1 MANSNNKKNKNN
13 NVDRAKRRLKR
24 FATKAEQ
31 TVKQAASQGERRLK
45 RFATEAEQ
53 TVKKATPQGERRL
66 KRFAT
71 KEEQTVKKVT
81 PQGERRLKRF
91 ATEEEQ
97 TVKQAAKDVEST
109 AKKTASSARTAVKD
123 TVAKVKTAGKHMAEK
138 LKQLSSQGR
147 PGSSTKAPVKAVTDA
162 SKPSLGSKAMSGL
175 KGGVKWGGLV
185 TAGALAVDI
194 AQQYAH
200 GGWAQVKAAMPAM
213 IASYG
218 SSAVAT
224 ALGSALGSLISPG
237 VGTVV
242 GAGAGMATNA
252 IVNYLMEGQP
262 EQVKQEVARS
272 VAQQGGVAQQQPRP
286 IQQQSQQAPRMVSEG
301 STNIGQP
308 VAQQGG
314 VAASDIQQII
324 IEEAN
329 RAGVNPALMLAIAN
343 QESGFN
349 PNAVGDKEKGGSYG
363 LFQIHKPSHPDYT
376 GGFDPRANAAY
387 ASKMMAG
394 LLKTY
399 NGDVAKA
406 LWGYNAGSGNVAR
419 GIYPDS
425 TKAYVKNVM
434 ANIGR
439 FGNVVPRGQ
448 GNDTLATIQNQ
459 PLTGQVQANVSAAGT
474 TPQQQGYPIAY
485 NPSTGQ
491 VTGGAGSIND
501 YAAALNSFVQNQKSN
516 NAELVKEGMTLNK
529 DALDEQR
536 RFREEAREGTY
547 TPKEAAALY
556 LDYVKQQ
563 SQNQP
568 QQVPYD
574 IDIDGY
580 WRAVARDSAY
590 ASAGVK
596 TNYAEQYLN
605 NAKMAQM
612 LQQAKLTGV
621 SPDMLGQQSEA
632 QMAREK
638 LIADLA
644 GKAMQY
650 GGAQDMGTYAKN
662 ISDLAGNNIDLYTEL
677 LKSNNGNV
685 QKAMEQLTTIQ
696 NRLLQNQQ
704 ETYNTNINS
713 QTDLTKTGM
722 QGVNAANTAKIQGE
736 YNLQGERMKLDD
748 PYNQFKA
755 VTSGA
760 QALQYDPAA
769 ASKFIQGINPRILGN
784 VAPGFDPNSFGGL
797 NPQEATP
804 VGTPVQSDGGF
815 GGKFYDILK
824 ESQRKRGSF

>member
-1 MANSNNKKNKNN
+1 MANSNNSNI
-13 NVDRAKRRLKR
+13 DRAKRRLKR

-53 TVKKATPQGERRL
+53 TVKKVTPQSERRL
-66 KRFAT
+66 K
-71 KEEQTVKKVT
+71 
-81 PQGERRLKRF
+81 GF
-91 ATEEEQ
+91 ATEAKQ
-97 TVKQAAKDVEST
+97 TVKQAAKNVKN
-109 AKKTASSARTAVKD
+109 AKETVGNTIDRVKD
-123 TVAKVKTAGKHMAEK
+123 TGKQMTEK

-147 PGSSTKAPVKAVTDA
+147 PSSSTKAPASTAPTQARGFKAGAGSGFKKGGIAAVTQA
-162 SKPSLGSKAMSGL
+162 
-175 KGGVKWGGLV
+175 
-185 TAGALAVDI
+185 TADI
-194 AQQYAH
+194 AFQYAH

-213 IASYG
+213 VASYG
-218 SSAVAT
+218 SAVVGT
-224 ALGSALGSLISPG
+224 ALGSAIGTALPLPPQGKAAAGFTLGALG
-237 VGTVV
+237 YL
-242 GAGAGMATNA
+242 GANS

-272 VAQQGGVAQQQPRP
+272 VQKSQSVQQQARP
-286 IQQQSQQAPRMVSEG
+286 TQQQAPRMVSEG

-308 VAQQGG
+308 AAQHGS

-329 RAGVNPALMLAIAN
+329 KAGVSPALMLAIAN
-343 QESGFN
+343 QESGFK
-349 PNAVGDKEKGGSYG
+349 PNLVGDKDRGGSYG

-394 LLKTY
+394 LLKAY

-459 PLTGQVQANVSAAGT
+459 PLTGQVSAVSTAGAT
-474 TPQQQGYPIAY
+474 SPQQQGYPIAY
-485 NPSTGQ
+485 NPATGQ

-501 YAAALNSFVQNQKSN
+501 YAAALNSFVQDQKSN
-516 NAELVKEGMTLNK
+516 NAELVKGGMTLNK

-568 QQVPYD
+568 QQIPYD

-621 SPDMLGQQSEA
+621 SPDMLGQQGEA
-632 QMAREK
+632 QMDREK

-650 GGAQDMGTYAKN
+650 GGPQGMTDYAKN
-662 ISDLAGNNIDLYTEL
+662 IADLAGNNIDLYTEL

-685 QKAMEQLTTIQ
+685 QKAMEQLTTIY

-769 ASKFIQGINPRILGN
+769 ATEFIKGIDPHILGK
-784 VAPGFDPNSFGGL
+784 VAPGFNPGSFGSL
-797 NPQEATP
+797 NPQAATP
-804 VGTPVQSDGGF
+804 VGTQVQSDGGF
-815 GGKFYDILK
+815 GGKFYNILK

>member
-1 MANSNNKKNKNN
+1 MAKNDNI
-13 NVDRAKRRLKR
+13 DRAKRRLKR
-24 FATKAEQ
+24 FASTAKQ
-31 TVKQAASQGERRLK
+31 TASAA
-45 RFATEAEQ
+45 
-53 TVKKATPQGERRL
+53 KK
-66 KRFAT
+66 
-71 KEEQTVKKVT
+71 
-81 PQGERRLKRF
+81 
-91 ATEEEQ
+91 

-109 AKKTASSARTAVKD
+109 AKKAVSSARTAAKD
-123 TVAKVKTAGKHMAEK
+123 TAAKGKAVSKKVTSDGRAIGKQMTEK

-147 PGSSTKAPVKAVTDA
+147 PSSSTKAPAKAVTDA
-162 SKPSLGSKAMSGL
+162 GKPSLGGRAMSGL
-175 KGGVKWGGLV
+175 KGGAKWGGLV
-185 TAGALAVDI
+185 TTGALAVDI
-194 AQQYAH
+194 AQQYSH

-262 EQVKQEVARS
+262 EQVKQEVAKGVQNSPLGRTQNVPS
-272 VAQQGGVAQQQPRP
+272 TQTQQTRPTQQQP
-286 IQQQSQQAPRMVSEG
+286 QQAPRMVSEG
-301 STNIGQP
+301 STNIGSSQP
-308 VAQQGG
+308 I
-314 VAASDIQQII
+314 AASDIQQII

-329 RAGVNPALMLAIAN
+329 RAGVSPALMLAIAN
-343 QESGFN
+343 QESKFN
-349 PNAVGDKEKGGSYG
+349 PNAVGDKGKGGSYG

-439 FGNVVPRGQ
+439 FGNIVPRGQ
-448 GNDTLATIQNQ
+448 GNDTLASIQNQ
-459 PLTGQVQANVSAAGT
+459 PLTGQVQTNVISAGA
-474 TPQQQGYPIAY
+474 TPQQQGYPIVY
-485 NPSTGQ
+485 NPATGQ
-491 VTGGAGSIND
+491 ITGGAGSIND
-501 YAAALNSFVQNQKSN
+501 YAAALNSFVQDQKSN
-516 NAELVKEGMTLNK
+516 NADLVKEGMTLNK

-536 RFREEAREGTY
+536 RFREEALEGTY

-556 LDYVKQQ
+556 LDYIKQQ

-644 GKAMQY
+644 GRAMQY

-662 ISDLAGNNIDLYTEL
+662 IADLAGNNIDLYTEL
-677 LKSNNGNV
+677 LKANNGNV
-685 QKAMEQLTTIQ
+685 QKAMEQLTTIY

-755 VTSGA
+755 VTTGA
-760 QALQYDPAA
+760 QALQYDPAT
-769 ASKFIQGINPRILGN
+769 ASKFIQGIDPRILGK

-797 NPQEATP
+797 NPQAATS
-804 VGTPVQSDGGF
+804 VGSPVQSGG
-815 GGKFYDILK
+815 GLGDKFVNMLK

>member
-1 MANSNNKKNKNN
+1 MANSNNKSTPSQANI
-13 NVDRAKRRLKR
+13 DRAKRRLKR
-24 FATKAEQ
+24 FA
-31 TVKQAASQGERRLK
+31 GD
-45 RFATEAEQ
+45 
-53 TVKKATPQGERRL
+53 VKKTASD
-66 KRFAT
+66 T
-71 KEEQTVKKVT
+71 KK
-81 PQGERRLKRF
+81 
-91 ATEEEQ
+91 
-97 TVKQAAKDVEST
+97 TVKQAAKEVKST
-109 AKKTASSARTAVKD
+109 AKKGVSSARTAVND
-123 TVAKVKTAGKHMAEK
+123 TAAKGKAVGKKVTSDGRAIGKQMTEK
-138 LKQLSSQGR
+138 LKQLSNQGR
-147 PGSSTKAPVKAVTDA
+147 PSSSAKATTKAVTDT

-175 KGGVKWGGLV
+175 KGGAKWGGIV
-185 TAGALAVDI
+185 TVGALALDI

-213 IASYG
+213 VASYG

-224 ALGSALGSLISPG
+224 ALGSALGSIISPG
-237 VGTVV
+237 VGSVV

-262 EQVKQEVARS
+262 EQVRQEVVKS
-272 VAQQGGVAQQQPRP
+272 VQKSQPVQQQARP
-286 IQQQSQQAPRMVSEG
+286 TQQQSQQALSRMVSDGG
-301 STNIGQP
+301 STNIGQAGQP
-308 VAQQGG
+308 

-329 RAGVNPALMLAIAN
+329 RAGVSPALMLAIAN

-349 PNAVGDKEKGGSYG
+349 PNAVGDKSLGGSYG

-387 ASKMMAG
+387 ASKMMKG
-394 LLKTY
+394 LLAKY
-399 NGDVAKA
+399 GGDIDKA
-406 LWGYNAGSGNVAR
+406 IMAYNAGGGNVDR
-419 GIYPDS
+419 GTIPAS
-425 TKAYVKNVM
+425 TRAYLANVKAGL
-434 ANIGR
+434 GR

-448 GNDTLATIQNQ
+448 GNDTLASIQNQ
-459 PLTGQVQANVSAAGT
+459 PLTGQVQADVIAAGT
-474 TPQQQGYPIAY
+474 SPQQQGYPIAY
-485 NPSTGQ
+485 NPPTGQ
-491 VTGGAGSIND
+491 ITGGAGSIND
-501 YAAALNSFVQNQKSN
+501 YAAALNSFVQDQKSN
-516 NAELVKEGMTLNK
+516 NTELVKEGMTLNK

-556 LDYVKQQ
+556 LDYVNKQ

-568 QQVPYD
+568 QQIPYD
-574 IDIDGY
+574 INIDGY

-590 ASAGVK
+590 ASAGVQ
-596 TNYAEQYLN
+596 TNYAQQYLN

-650 GGAQDMGTYAKN
+650 GGAQGMTDYAKN
-662 ISDLAGNNIDLYTEL
+662 IADLSGNNIDLYTEL
-677 LKSNNGNV
+677 LKANNGNV
-685 QKAMEQLTTIQ
+685 QKAMEQFTTIQ

-722 QGVNAANTAKIQGE
+722 QGANAINTAKVQGE
-736 YNLQGERMKLDD
+736 YGLQGERMKLED

-755 VTSGA
+755 ITTGA

-769 ASKFIQGINPRILGN
+769 ASQFIRGIDPRILGT
-784 VAPGFDPNSFGGL
+784 VAPGFDPNNVGGL
-797 NPQEATP
+797 NPQAAP
-804 VGTPVQSDGGF
+804 SVGNPVQQGGSLGEKLGNIF
-815 GGKFYDILK
+815 K
-824 ESQRKRGSF
+824 ESNAKRNSF

>member
-1 MANSNNKKNKNN
+1 MAKNN
-13 NVDRAKRRLKR
+13 NIDRAKRRLKR
-24 FATKAEQ
+24 FASDTK
-31 TVKQAASQGERRLK
+31 K
-45 RFATEAEQ
+45 
-53 TVKKATPQGERRL
+53 
-66 KRFAT
+66 
-71 KEEQTVKKVT
+71 
-81 PQGERRLKRF
+81 
-91 ATEEEQ
+91 
-97 TVKQAAKDVEST
+97 TVKQAAKDVKST
-109 AKKTASSARTAVKD
+109 AKKAVNSAKTAVND
-123 TVAKVKTAGKHMAEK
+123 TAAKGKAVGKKVTSDGRAIGKQMTEK
-138 LKQLSSQGR
+138 LKQLSGQGR
-147 PGSSTKAPVKAVTDA
+147 PSSSSKAPTRVVADT
-162 SKPSLGSKAMSGL
+162 SKQSLGSKAMSGL
-175 KGGVKWGGLV
+175 KGGAKWGGVV
-185 TAGALAVDI
+185 TAGALALDI
-194 AQQYAH
+194 AQQYNH

-218 SSAVAT
+218 SAAVAT
-224 ALGSALGSLISPG
+224 ALGSALGSMISPG

-262 EQVKQEVARS
+262 EQVRQEVARG
-272 VAQQGGVAQQQPRP
+272 VAQQSGVAQQQPRP

-314 VAASDIQQII
+314 IAASDIQQII

-329 RAGVNPALMLAIAN
+329 RAGVSPALMLAIAN
-343 QESGFN
+343 QESGFK
-349 PNAVGDKEKGGSYG
+349 PNLVGDKDRGGSYG

-399 NGDVAKA
+399 KGDVAKA
-406 LWGYNAGSGNVAR
+406 LWAYNAGGGNVAR

-459 PLTGQVQANVSAAGT
+459 PLTGQVQANVSAASVT
-474 TPQQQGYPIAY
+474 SPQQQGYPIAY
-485 NPSTGQ
+485 NPATGQ

-501 YAAALNSFVQNQKSN
+501 YAAALNSFVQDQKSN

-568 QQVPYD
+568 QQIPYD

-590 ASAGVK
+590 ASAGVQ
-596 TNYAEQYLN
+596 TNYAQQYLN

-621 SPDMLGQQSEA
+621 APDMLGQQSEA

-644 GKAMQY
+644 GKAMQF
-650 GGAQDMGTYAKN
+650 GGAQEMGTYAKN
-662 ISDLAGNNIDLYTEL
+662 ISDLAGNNVDLYTEL

-685 QKAMEQLTTIQ
+685 QKAMEQLTSIY

-755 VTSGA
+755 ISSGA
-760 QALQYDPAA
+760 TALQYDPAA
-769 ASKFIQGINPRILGN
+769 ASKFIQGANPGVLET
-784 VAPGFDPNSFGGL
+784 VAPGFDPGSFGSL
-797 NPQEATP
+797 NPQAATP
-804 VGTPVQSDGGF
+804 VGTPVQSGGGF
-815 GGKFYDILK
+815 GGKFYNILK
-824 ESQRKRGSF
+824 ESQRKRNSF

>member
-1 MANSNNKKNKNN
+1 MANSNNSNNKSTPSQANI
-13 NVDRAKRRLKR
+13 DRAKRRLKR
-24 FATKAEQ
+24 FAGDAKK
-31 TVKQAASQGERRLK
+31 TVKQA
-45 RFATEAEQ
+45 
-53 TVKKATPQGERRL
+53 
-66 KRFAT
+66 T
-71 KEEQTVKKVT
+71 KEVK
-81 PQGERRLKRF
+81 
-91 ATEEEQ
+91 
-97 TVKQAAKDVEST
+97 ST
-109 AKKTASSARTAVKD
+109 AKKAVSSARTAVND
-123 TVAKVKTAGKHMAEK
+123 TAAKGKTAGKKVVSDGRAIGKQMTEK
-138 LKQLSSQGR
+138 LKQLSSQGK
-147 PGSSTKAPVKAVTDA
+147 PSSKTSVPKTTATPS
-162 SKPSLGSKAMSGL
+162 SKPSLGSKAMRGL
-175 KGGVKWGGLV
+175 KGGAKWGGIV
-185 TAGALAVDI
+185 TVGALALDI
-194 AQQYAH
+194 AQQYSH

-213 IASYG
+213 VASYG

-224 ALGSALGSLISPG
+224 ALGSALGSMISPG
-237 VGTVV
+237 VGSVV

-262 EQVKQEVARS
+262 EQVKQEVVKS
-272 VAQQGGVAQQQPRP
+272 VAQQGGVQKSQPVQQQARPAQQQP
-286 IQQQSQQAPRMVSEG
+286 QQALSRMVSDGG
-301 STNIGQP
+301 STSIGQAGQP
-308 VAQQGG
+308 I
-314 VAASDIQQII
+314 AASDIQQII

-329 RAGVNPALMLAIAN
+329 RAGVSPALMLAIAN

-349 PNAVGDKEKGGSYG
+349 PNAVGDKSVGGSYG

-387 ASKMMAG
+387 ASKMMKG
-394 LLKTY
+394 LL
-399 NGDVAKA
+399 AKYGGNIDKA
-406 LWGYNAGSGNVAR
+406 IMAYNAGGGNVDR
-419 GIYPDS
+419 GTIPAS
-425 TKAYVKNVM
+425 TRAYLANVKAGL
-434 ANIGR
+434 GR

-448 GNDTLATIQNQ
+448 GNDTLASIQNQ
-459 PLTGQVQANVSAAGT
+459 PLTGQVQADVIATGT
-474 TPQQQGYPIAY
+474 SPQQQGYPIAY

-491 VTGGAGSIND
+491 ITGGAGSIND
-501 YAAALNSFVQNQKSN
+501 YAAALNSFVQDQKSN

-556 LDYVKQQ
+556 LDYVNQQ
-563 SQNQP
+563 AQNQP
-568 QQVPYD
+568 QQIPYD
-574 IDIDGY
+574 INIDGY

-590 ASAGVK
+590 ASAGVQ
-596 TNYAEQYLN
+596 TNYAQQYLN

-650 GGAQDMGTYAKN
+650 GGAQGMTDYAKN
-662 ISDLAGNNIDLYTEL
+662 IADLSGNNIDLYTEL
-677 LKSNNGNV
+677 LKANNGNV

-736 YNLQGERMKLDD
+736 YGLQGERMKLED

-755 VTSGA
+755 ITTGA

-769 ASKFIQGINPRILGN
+769 ASQFIRGIDPHILGT
-784 VAPGFDPNSFGGL
+784 VAPGFNPNNVGGL
-797 NPQEATP
+797 NPQAAP
-804 VGTPVQSDGGF
+804 SVGSPVQGESF
-815 GGKFYDILK
+815 GDKLTRIIK
-824 ESQRKRGSF
+824 ESNAKRNSF

>member
-1 MANSNNKKNKNN
+1 MAKNDNI
-13 NVDRAKRRLKR
+13 DRAKRRLKR
-24 FATKAEQ
+24 FA
-31 TVKQAASQGERRLK
+31 GD
-45 RFATEAEQ
+45 
-53 TVKKATPQGERRL
+53 VKKTASE
-66 KRFAT
+66 A
-71 KEEQTVKKVT
+71 KK
-81 PQGERRLKRF
+81 
-91 ATEEEQ
+91 
-97 TVKQAAKDVEST
+97 TVKQAAK
-109 AKKTASSARTAVKD
+109 
-123 TVAKVKTAGKHMAEK
+123 KVKKAVNDTAAKGKAVGKKVTSDGRAIGKQMTEK
-138 LKQLSSQGR
+138 LKQLSNQGR
-147 PGSSTKAPVKAVTDA
+147 PSSSTKAPAKVVTDT
-162 SKPSLGSKAMSGL
+162 SKQSLGSKAMSGL
-175 KGGVKWGGLV
+175 KGGAKWGGIV
-185 TAGALAVDI
+185 TAGALALDI
-194 AQQYAH
+194 AQQYNH

-242 GAGAGMATNA
+242 GASAGMATNA

-262 EQVKQEVARS
+262 EQVRQEVAKS
-272 VAQQGGVAQQQPRP
+272 VARQQGGVAQQQPRP

-308 VAQQGG
+308 GQPI
-314 VAASDIQQII
+314 AASDIQQII

-329 RAGVNPALMLAIAN
+329 RAGVSPALMLAIAN
-343 QESGFN
+343 QESGFK
-349 PNAVGDKEKGGSYG
+349 PNLVGDKDRGGSYG

-399 NGDVAKA
+399 KGDVAKA
-406 LWGYNAGSGNVAR
+406 LWAYNAGGGNVAR

-459 PLTGQVQANVSAAGT
+459 PLTGQVQTAVTAAGT
-474 TPQQQGYPIAY
+474 TSHQQQGYPIAY
-485 NPSTGQ
+485 SPSTGVLYNPATGQ

-568 QQVPYD
+568 QQIPYD

-621 SPDMLGQQSEA
+621 SPDMLGQQGEA

-644 GKAMQY
+644 GMAMQY
-650 GGAQDMGTYAKN
+650 GGAKDMGTYAKN
-662 ISDLAGNNIDLYTEL
+662 ITDLSGKNMDLYTEL
-677 LKSNNGNV
+677 LKANNGDV
-685 QKAMEQLTTIQ
+685 QKAMEQFTAVQ

-713 QTDLTKTGM
+713 QTELTKTGM
-722 QGVNAANTAKIQGE
+722 QGVNSANTEKIKGE
-736 YNLQGERMKLDD
+736 YDLQGERMKLDD

-769 ASKFIQGINPRILGN
+769 ATEFIQGIDPHILGK
-784 VAPGFDPNSFGGL
+784 VAPGFDPSSFGSL
-797 NPQEATP
+797 NPQAATP
-804 VGTPVQSDGGF
+804 VGTPVQSGGGF
-815 GGKFYDILK
+815 GGKFYNILK

>member
-1 MANSNNKKNKNN
+1 MAKNN
-13 NVDRAKRRLKR
+13 NIDRAKRRLKR
-24 FATKAEQ
+24 FASDTK
-31 TVKQAASQGERRLK
+31 K
-45 RFATEAEQ
+45 
-53 TVKKATPQGERRL
+53 
-66 KRFAT
+66 
-71 KEEQTVKKVT
+71 
-81 PQGERRLKRF
+81 
-91 ATEEEQ
+91 
-97 TVKQAAKDVEST
+97 TVKQAAKDVKNT
-109 AKKTASSARTAVKD
+109 AKKAVSSARTAAKD
-123 TVAKVKTAGKHMAEK
+123 TAAKGKAAGKKVVSDGRAIGKQMTEK

-147 PGSSTKAPVKAVTDA
+147 PSSSTKAPVKAATDA

-175 KGGVKWGGLV
+175 KGGAKWGGLL
-185 TAGALAVDI
+185 TTGALAVDI

-262 EQVKQEVARS
+262 EQVKQEVAK
-272 VAQQGGVAQQQPRP
+272 GVAQQQARP
-286 IQQQSQQAPRMVSEG
+286 TQQQSQQAPSRMVSEG

-314 VAASDIQQII
+314 IAASDIQQII

-329 RAGVNPALMLAIAN
+329 RAGVSPALMLAIAN

-349 PNAVGDKEKGGSYG
+349 PNAVGDKSLGGSYG

-387 ASKMMAG
+387 ASKMMKG
-394 LLKTY
+394 LLAKY
-399 NGDVAKA
+399 GGDVDKA
-406 LWGYNAGSGNVAR
+406 IMAYNAGGGNVDRGTIPAR
-419 GIYPDS
+419 TRVYLANV
-425 TKAYVKNVM
+425 KAGL
-434 ANIGR
+434 GR
-439 FGNVVPRGQ
+439 FGNIVPRGQ

-459 PLTGQVQANVSAAGT
+459 PLTGQVQTAVMAADA
-474 TPQQQGYPIAY
+474 TPQQGYPIAY
-485 NPSTGQ
+485 NAATGQ
-491 VTGGAGSIND
+491 ITGGAGSIND
-501 YAAALNSFVQNQKSN
+501 YAAALNSFVQDQKSN

-568 QQVPYD
+568 QQIPYD

-590 ASAGVK
+590 ASAGVQ
-596 TNYAEQYLN
+596 TNYAQQYLN

-621 SPDMLGQQSEA
+621 SPDMLGQQGEA

-638 LIADLA
+638 LIAELA

-650 GGAQDMGTYAKN
+650 GGAQGMTDYAKN
-662 ISDLAGNNIDLYTEL
+662 IADLAGNNIDLYTEL

-685 QKAMEQLTTIQ
+685 QKAMEQLTTIY

-755 VTSGA
+755 ISSGA

-769 ASKFIQGINPRILGN
+769 ATKFIQGVNPSVLGT
-784 VAPGFDPNSFGGL
+784 VAPGFDPSSFGGL
-797 NPQEATP
+797 NPQAANP
-804 VGTPVQSDGGF
+804 VGTPVQSGGGF
-815 GGKFYDILK
+815 GDTFVNILK

>member
-1 MANSNNKKNKNN
+1 MANSNNSNI
-13 NVDRAKRRLKR
+13 DRAKRRLKR
-24 FATKAEQ
+24 FASDTK
-31 TVKQAASQGERRLK
+31 K
-45 RFATEAEQ
+45 
-53 TVKKATPQGERRL
+53 
-66 KRFAT
+66 
-71 KEEQTVKKVT
+71 
-81 PQGERRLKRF
+81 
-91 ATEEEQ
+91 
-97 TVKQAAKDVEST
+97 TVKQAAKDVKNT
-109 AKKTASSARTAVKD
+109 AKKAVSSARTAAKD
-123 TVAKVKTAGKHMAEK
+123 TAAKGKAIGKKVTSDGRAIGKQMTEK

-147 PGSSTKAPVKAVTDA
+147 PSSSTKAPVKAATDA

-175 KGGVKWGGLV
+175 KGGAKWGGLL
-185 TAGALAVDI
+185 TTGALAVDI

-262 EQVKQEVARS
+262 EQVKQEVAK
-272 VAQQGGVAQQQPRP
+272 GVAQQQARP
-286 IQQQSQQAPRMVSEG
+286 TQQQSQQAPSRMVSEG

-314 VAASDIQQII
+314 IAASDIQQII

-329 RAGVNPALMLAIAN
+329 KAGVSPALMLAIAN
-343 QESGFN
+343 QESGFK
-349 PNAVGDKEKGGSYG
+349 PNLVGDKDRGGSYG

-399 NGDVAKA
+399 KGDVAKA
-406 LWGYNAGSGNVAR
+406 LWAYNAGGGNVAK

-459 PLTGQVQANVSAAGT
+459 PLTGQVQTAVTAAGT
-474 TPQQQGYPIAY
+474 TPPQQQGYPITY
-485 NPSTGQ
+485 NPTTGQ

-501 YAAALNSFVQNQKSN
+501 YAAALNSFVQDQKSN

-568 QQVPYD
+568 QQIPYD
-574 IDIDGY
+574 IDVDGY

-650 GGAQDMGTYAKN
+650 GGPQGMTDYAKN
-662 ISDLAGNNIDLYTEL
+662 IADLAGNNVDLYTEL

-685 QKAMEQLTTIQ
+685 QKAMEQLTSIY

-704 ETYNTNINS
+704 ETYNTNVNS
-713 QTDLTKTGM
+713 QTELTKTGM

-769 ASKFIQGINPRILGN
+769 ATKFIQGVNPSVLGT
-784 VAPGFDPNSFGGL
+784 VAPGFDPSSFGGL
-797 NPQEATP
+797 NPQAATP
-804 VGTPVQSDGGF
+804 VGTPVQSGGGF
-815 GGKFYDILK
+815 GDTFVNILK

>member
-1 MANSNNKKNKNN
+1 M
-13 NVDRAKRRLKR
+13 DRAKRRLKR
-24 FATKAEQ
+24 FASAAKQTASDTK
-31 TVKQAASQGERRLK
+31 K
-45 RFATEAEQ
+45 
-53 TVKKATPQGERRL
+53 
-66 KRFAT
+66 
-71 KEEQTVKKVT
+71 
-81 PQGERRLKRF
+81 
-91 ATEEEQ
+91 
-97 TVKQAAKDVEST
+97 TVKQAAKEV
-109 AKKTASSARTAVKD
+109 KKTVNDTA
-123 TVAKVKTAGKHMAEK
+123 AKSKAVGKKVTSDGRAIGKQMTEK

-147 PGSSTKAPVKAVTDA
+147 PSSSAKAATKAVTDT

-175 KGGVKWGGLV
+175 KGGAKWGGIV
-185 TAGALAVDI
+185 TVGALALDI

-213 IASYG
+213 VASYG

-224 ALGSALGSLISPG
+224 ALGSALGSIISPG
-237 VGTVV
+237 VGSVV

-262 EQVKQEVARS
+262 ERVKQEVAKS
-272 VAQQGGVAQQQPRP
+272 VQKSAPNTQTQQARPTQQQ
-286 IQQQSQQAPRMVSEG
+286 QASRMVSEG
-301 STNIGQP
+301 SANMGQAGQP
-308 VAQQGG
+308 

-329 RAGVNPALMLAIAN
+329 RAGVSPALMLAIAN

-349 PNAVGDKEKGGSYG
+349 PNAVGDKSLGGSYG

-387 ASKMMAG
+387 ASKMMKG
-394 LLKTY
+394 LL
-399 NGDVAKA
+399 AKYGGNVDKA
-406 LWGYNAGSGNVAR
+406 IMAYNAGGGNVDR
-419 GIYPDS
+419 GTIPAS
-425 TKAYVKNVM
+425 TRVYLANVKAGL
-434 ANIGR
+434 GR

-448 GNDTLATIQNQ
+448 GNDTLASIQNQ
-459 PLTGQVQANVSAAGT
+459 PLTGQVQADVIAAGAT
-474 TPQQQGYPIAY
+474 SPQQQGYPIAY
-485 NPSTGQ
+485 SAATGQ
-491 VTGGAGSIND
+491 MTGGAGSIND
-501 YAAALNSFVQNQKSN
+501 YAAALNSFVQDQKSN

-556 LDYVKQQ
+556 LDYVRQQ

-568 QQVPYD
+568 RQIPYD
-574 IDIDGY
+574 INIDGY
-580 WRAVARDSAY
+580 WRAVARDNAY
-590 ASAGVK
+590 ASAGVQ
-596 TNYAEQYLN
+596 TNYAQQYLN

-650 GGAQDMGTYAKN
+650 GGAQGMTDYAKN
-662 ISDLAGNNIDLYTEL
+662 MADLAGNNIDLYTEF
-677 LKSNNGNV
+677 LKANNGNV

-736 YNLQGERMKLDD
+736 YGLQGERMKLED

-755 VTSGA
+755 ITTGA

-769 ASKFIQGINPRILGN
+769 ASQFIRGIDPHILGT
-784 VAPGFDPNSFGGL
+784 VAPGFNPNNVGGL
-797 NPQEATP
+797 NPQAAPSVGNP
-804 VGTPVQSDGGF
+804 VASQGESLGEKLGN
-815 GGKFYDILK
+815 ILK
-824 ESQRKRGSF
+824 ESSRKKGSF

>member
-1 MANSNNKKNKNN
+1 M
-13 NVDRAKRRLKR
+13 DRAKRRLKR
-24 FATKAEQ
+24 FASDT
-31 TVKQAASQGERRLK
+31 
-45 RFATEAEQ
+45 
-53 TVKKATPQGERRL
+53 KKA
-66 KRFAT
+66 
-71 KEEQTVKKVT
+71 
-81 PQGERRLKRF
+81 
-91 ATEEEQ
+91 
-97 TVKQAAKDVEST
+97 VKQAAKDV
-109 AKKTASSARTAVKD
+109 KKTVSAARTAVND
-123 TVAKVKTAGKHMAEK
+123 TAAKGKAVGKEVASVGKKVASDGRAIGKQMTEK
-138 LKQLSSQGR
+138 LKQLSNQGR
-147 PGSSTKAPVKAVTDA
+147 PSSSTKAPVKVVTDA
-162 SKPSLGSKAMSGL
+162 NKQSLGSKAMSGL
-175 KGGVKWGGLV
+175 KGGAKWGGIV
-185 TAGALAVDI
+185 TAGALALDI
-194 AQQYAH
+194 VQQYNH

-213 IASYG
+213 VASYG

-286 IQQQSQQAPRMVSEG
+286 IQQQSQQAPSRMVSEG

-329 RAGVNPALMLAIAN
+329 KAGVNPALMLAIAN
-343 QESGFN
+343 QESKFN
-349 PNAVGDKEKGGSYG
+349 PNAVGDKAKGGSYG

-394 LLKTY
+394 LLKAY

-439 FGNVVPRGQ
+439 FGNIVPRGQ

-459 PLTGQVQANVSAAGT
+459 PLTGQVQTNVISAGA

-491 VTGGAGSIND
+491 ITGGAGNIND
-501 YAAALNSFVQNQKSN
+501 YAAALNSFVQDQKSN
-516 NAELVKEGMTLNK
+516 NAELVKEGMTLNR

-536 RFREEAREGTY
+536 RFREEARQGTY

-621 SPDMLGQQSEA
+621 APDMLGQQSKNQIE
-632 QMAREK
+632 REK

-650 GGAQDMGTYAKN
+650 GGAQGMTDYAKN
-662 ISDLAGNNIDLYTEL
+662 IADLSGNNVDLYTEL

-685 QKAMEQLTTIQ
+685 QKAMEQLTTIY

-722 QGVNAANTAKIQGE
+722 QGVNAANVAKIKGE
-736 YNLQGERMKLDD
+736 YDLRGERMKLDD

-755 VTSGA
+755 LSSGA

-769 ASKFIQGINPRILGN
+769 ASKFIQGANPSVLGT
-784 VAPGFDPNSFGGL
+784 VAPGFDPNSFGSL
-797 NPQEATP
+797 DPKAATP
-804 VGTPVQSDGGF
+804 VGTPVQSGGGF
-815 GGKFYDILK
+815 GNNLVNILK

>member
-1 MANSNNKKNKNN
+1 MAKNNNSNNKSTPSQANI
-13 NVDRAKRRLKR
+13 DRAKRRLKR
-24 FATKAEQ
+24 FASDTK
-31 TVKQAASQGERRLK
+31 K
-45 RFATEAEQ
+45 
-53 TVKKATPQGERRL
+53 
-66 KRFAT
+66 
-71 KEEQTVKKVT
+71 
-81 PQGERRLKRF
+81 
-91 ATEEEQ
+91 
-97 TVKQAAKDVEST
+97 TVKQAAKDVKNT
-109 AKKTASSARTAVKD
+109 AKKAVSSARTAVND
-123 TVAKVKTAGKHMAEK
+123 TAAKGKTTGKKVVSNGRAIGKQMTEK
-138 LKQLSSQGR
+138 LKQLSNQGR
-147 PGSSTKAPVKAVTDA
+147 PSSSAKAATKAVTDT

-175 KGGVKWGGLV
+175 KGGAKWGGIV
-185 TAGALAVDI
+185 TAGALALDI
-194 AQQYAH
+194 VQQYNH

-213 IASYG
+213 VASYG

-237 VGTVV
+237 VGSVV

-262 EQVKQEVARS
+262 EQVKQEVAKG
-272 VAQQGGVAQQQPRP
+272 VAQQGGVQKSQSVQQQAQQA
-286 IQQQSQQAPRMVSEG
+286 SRMVSEG

-314 VAASDIQQII
+314 IAASDIQQII

-329 RAGVNPALMLAIAN
+329 RAGVSPALMLAIAN

-349 PNAVGDKEKGGSYG
+349 PNAVGDKSVGGSYG

-387 ASKMMAG
+387 ASKMMKGLLAKYGGNVDKAIMAYNTGGGNVDRGTIPASTRAYLANVKAG
-394 LLKTY
+394 L
-399 NGDVAKA
+399 
-406 LWGYNAGSGNVAR
+406 
-419 GIYPDS
+419 
-425 TKAYVKNVM
+425 
-434 ANIGR
+434 GR

-448 GNDTLATIQNQ
+448 GNDTLASIQNQ
-459 PLTGQVQANVSAAGT
+459 PLTGQVQADVIAAGA
-474 TPQQQGYPIAY
+474 TPQQGYPIAY

-491 VTGGAGSIND
+491 ITGGAGSIDD
-501 YAAALNSFVQNQKSN
+501 YAAALNSFVQDQKSN
-516 NAELVKEGMTLNK
+516 NAELVKEGITLNK

-556 LDYVKQQ
+556 LDYVNQQ
-563 SQNQP
+563 AQNQP
-568 QQVPYD
+568 QQIPYD
-574 IDIDGY
+574 VDIDGY

-590 ASAGVK
+590 ASAGVQ
-596 TNYAEQYLN
+596 TNYAQQYLN

-612 LQQAKLTGV
+612 LRQAKLTGV

-650 GGAQDMGTYAKN
+650 GGAQGMTDYAKN

-677 LKSNNGNV
+677 LKANNGNV

-736 YNLQGERMKLDD
+736 YGLQGERMKLDD

-755 VTSGA
+755 ISSGA

-769 ASKFIQGINPRILGN
+769 ASSFIKGIDPRILGT
-784 VAPGFDPNSFGGL
+784 VAPGFNPNSFGGL
-797 NPQEATP
+797 NPQAAPSVGSP
-804 VGTPVQSDGGF
+804 VAPQGESLGA
-815 GGKFYDILK
+815 KFTRILK
-824 ESQRKRGSF
+824 ESNAKKGSF

>member
-1 MANSNNKKNKNN
+1 MANNN
-13 NVDRAKRRLKR
+13 NNIDRAKRRLKR
-24 FATKAEQ
+24 FASAA
-31 TVKQAASQGERRLK
+31 KQAAGD
-45 RFATEAEQ
+45 T
-53 TVKKATPQGERRL
+53 KK
-66 KRFAT
+66 
-71 KEEQTVKKVT
+71 
-81 PQGERRLKRF
+81 
-91 ATEEEQ
+91 
-97 TVKQAAKDVEST
+97 TVKQAAKDVKST
-109 AKKTASSARTAVKD
+109 AKKVVNDTA
-123 TVAKVKTAGKHMAEK
+123 AKGKTAGKKVVSDGRAIGKQMTEK
-138 LKQLSSQGR
+138 LKQLSNQGR
-147 PGSSTKAPVKAVTDA
+147 PSSSTKAPAKVVTDA
-162 SKPSLGSKAMSGL
+162 TKPSLGSKAMSGL
-175 KGGVKWGGLV
+175 KGGAKWGGLV
-185 TAGALAVDI
+185 TTGALALDI
-194 AQQYAH
+194 AQQYSH

-237 VGTVV
+237 VGSVV

-262 EQVKQEVARS
+262 EQVKREV
-272 VAQQGGVAQQQPRP
+272 VKGIAQQGGVQNSVPSAQTQQARP
-286 IQQQSQQAPRMVSEG
+286 TQQQSQQAPRMVSEG
-301 STNIGQP
+301 PTQIGGQP
-308 VAQQGG
+308 

-329 RAGVNPALMLAIAN
+329 RAGVSPALMLAIAN
-343 QESGFN
+343 QESKFN
-349 PNAVGDKEKGGSYG
+349 PNAVGDKSLGGSYG

-387 ASKMMAG
+387 ASKMMKG
-394 LLKTY
+394 LL
-399 NGDVAKA
+399 AKYGGNIDKA
-406 LWGYNAGSGNVAR
+406 IMAYNAGGGNVDRGTIPAR
-419 GIYPDS
+419 TRAYLANV
-425 TKAYVKNVM
+425 KAGL
-434 ANIGR
+434 GR
-439 FGNVVPRGQ
+439 FGNIVPRGQ
-448 GNDTLATIQNQ
+448 GNDTLASIQNQ
-459 PLTGQVQANVSAAGT
+459 PLTGQVQADVIAAGA
-474 TPQQQGYPIAY
+474 TPQQGYPILY
-485 NPSTGQ
+485 NPATGQ

-501 YAAALNSFVQNQKSN
+501 YAAALNSFVQDQKSN
-516 NAELVKEGMTLNK
+516 NAELVNEGMTLNR

-556 LDYVKQQ
+556 LDYVNQQ
-563 SQNQP
+563 AQNQP
-568 QQVPYD
+568 QQIPYD

-580 WRAVARDSAY
+580 WRAVARDNAY
-590 ASAGVK
+590 ASAGVQ

-638 LIADLA
+638 LIAELA

-650 GGAQDMGTYAKN
+650 GGAQGMTDYAKN
-662 ISDLAGNNIDLYTEL
+662 IADLAGNNIDLYTEL
-677 LKSNNGNV
+677 LKANNGNV

-736 YNLQGERMKLDD
+736 YGLQGERMKLDD

-755 VTSGA
+755 ISSGA

-769 ASKFIQGINPRILGN
+769 ASQFIRGIDPRVLGT
-784 VAPGFDPNSFGGL
+784 VAPGFDPSSFGSL
-797 NPQEATP
+797 NPQAATP
-804 VGTPVQSDGGF
+804 VGSPVQSGGGF
-815 GGKFYDILK
+815 GDKFYNILK

>member
-1 MANSNNKKNKNN
+1 MANSNNSNI
-13 NVDRAKRRLKR
+13 DRAKRRLKR
-24 FATKAEQ
+24 FASDTKGTLAR
-31 TVKQAASQGERRLK
+31 A
-45 RFATEAEQ
+45 
-53 TVKKATPQGERRL
+53 KK
-66 KRFAT
+66 
-71 KEEQTVKKVT
+71 
-81 PQGERRLKRF
+81 
-91 ATEEEQ
+91 
-97 TVKQAAKDVEST
+97 TVKQAAKEV
-109 AKKTASSARTAVKD
+109 KKTAKNAVNSARTAVND
-123 TVAKVKTAGKHMAEK
+123 TAAKGKTAGKKVVSDGRAIGKQMTEK

-147 PGSSTKAPVKAVTDA
+147 PSSGSNQGRPSSSTKAPASAAPTQARGFKAGA
-162 SKPSLGSKAMSGL
+162 GSGFK
-175 KGGVKWGGLV
+175 KGGAFAIAQAA
-185 TAGALAVDI
+185 TDI
-194 AQQYAH
+194 AFQYSH
-200 GGWAQVKAAMPAM
+200 GGWSQVKAAMPAM
-213 IASYG
+213 VASYG
-218 SSAVAT
+218 SAVVGT
-224 ALGSALGSLISPG
+224 ALGSAI
-237 VGTVV
+237 GTALPLPPQGKAV
-242 GAGAGMATNA
+242 AGATLGALGYLGANS

-262 EQVKQEVARS
+262 EQVRQEVAK
-272 VAQQGGVAQQQPRP
+272 GVQKSQS
-286 IQQQSQQAPRMVSEG
+286 IQQQARPTQQQVQAPSHMVSEG
-301 STNIGQP
+301 STNIGQAGQP
-308 VAQQGG
+308 I
-314 VAASDIQQII
+314 AASDIQQII

-329 RAGVNPALMLAIAN
+329 KAGVSPALMLAIAN
-343 QESGFN
+343 QESGFK
-349 PNAVGDKEKGGSYG
+349 PNLVGDKDRGGSYG

-387 ASKMMAG
+387 ASKMRAG
-394 LLKTY
+394 LLKAY

-459 PLTGQVQANVSAAGT
+459 PLTGQVQPVLGRTQTNVISAGAA
-474 TPQQQGYPIAY
+474 PQQQSYPIAY
-485 NPSTGQ
+485 NAATGQ

-501 YAAALNSFVQNQKSN
+501 YAAALNSFVQDQKSN

-644 GKAMQY
+644 GKAMQF

-662 ISDLAGNNIDLYTEL
+662 SSDLAGNNIHLYTEL

-685 QKAMEQLTTIQ
+685 QKAMEQLTSIY

-755 VTSGA
+755 ISSGA

-769 ASKFIQGINPRILGN
+769 ASKFIQGANPSVLGT
-784 VAPGFDPNSFGGL
+784 VAPGFDPSSFGSL
-797 NPQEATP
+797 NPQAATP

>member
-1 MANSNNKKNKNN
+1 MANSNNSNI
-13 NVDRAKRRLKR
+13 DRAKRRLKR
-24 FATKAEQ
+24 FASAA
-31 TVKQAASQGERRLK
+31 KQAAGD
-45 RFATEAEQ
+45 T
-53 TVKKATPQGERRL
+53 KK
-66 KRFAT
+66 
-71 KEEQTVKKVT
+71 
-81 PQGERRLKRF
+81 
-91 ATEEEQ
+91 
-97 TVKQAAKDVEST
+97 TVKQAAKDV
-109 AKKTASSARTAVKD
+109 KKTVSSARTAVND
-123 TVAKVKTAGKHMAEK
+123 TAAKGKAVGKKVTSDGRAIGKQMTEK

-147 PGSSTKAPVKAVTDA
+147 PSSSTKAPTKVVTDA

-175 KGGVKWGGLV
+175 KGGAKWGGVV
-185 TAGALAVDI
+185 TTGALALDI
-194 AQQYAH
+194 AQQYSH

-262 EQVKQEVARS
+262 EQVKQEVAKS
-272 VAQQGGVAQQQPRP
+272 VAQQGGVQKSVPATQQTKPT
-286 IQQQSQQAPRMVSEG
+286 QQQQAPRMVSEG
-301 STNIGQP
+301 STNIGQAGQP
-308 VAQQGG
+308 I
-314 VAASDIQQII
+314 AASDIQQII

-329 RAGVNPALMLAIAN
+329 RAGVSPALMLAIAN

-349 PNAVGDKEKGGSYG
+349 PNAVGDKSLGGSYG

-387 ASKMMAG
+387 ASKMMKG
-394 LLKTY
+394 LLAKY
-399 NGDVAKA
+399 GGDVDKA
-406 LWGYNAGSGNVAR
+406 IMAYNAGGGNVDKGTIPA
-419 GIYPDS
+419 S
-425 TKAYVKNVM
+425 TRAYLANVKAGL
-434 ANIGR
+434 GR
-439 FGNVVPRGQ
+439 FGNIVPRGQ
-448 GNDTLATIQNQ
+448 GNDTLASIQSQ
-459 PLTGQVQANVSAAGT
+459 PLTGQVQADVIAAGAS
-474 TPQQQGYPIAY
+474 PQQQGYPIVY
-485 NPSTGQ
+485 SPSTGQ

-501 YAAALNSFVQNQKSN
+501 YAAALNSFVQDQKSN
-516 NAELVKEGMTLNK
+516 NADLVKEGMTLNK

-556 LDYVKQQ
+556 LDYVNQQ

-568 QQVPYD
+568 QQIPYD

-580 WRAVARDSAY
+580 WRAVARDNAY
-590 ASAGVK
+590 ASAGVQ
-596 TNYAEQYLN
+596 TNYAQQYLN
-605 NAKMAQM
+605 NAKMAQI

-621 SPDMLGQQSEA
+621 SPDMLAQQSEA

-650 GGAQDMGTYAKN
+650 GGAQGMTDYAKN
-662 ISDLAGNNIDLYTEL
+662 IADLAGNNIDLYTEL
-677 LKSNNGNV
+677 LKANNGNV

-755 VTSGA
+755 ISSGA

-769 ASKFIQGINPRILGN
+769 ASSFIKGIDPRILGT

-797 NPQEATP
+797 NPQAATP
-804 VGTPVQSDGGF
+804 VGSPVQSGGGF
-815 GGKFYDILK
+815 GSKFYNILK
-824 ESQRKRGSF
+824 ESQSKRGSF

>member
-1 MANSNNKKNKNN
+1 MANSNNSNNKSTPSQANI
-13 NVDRAKRRLKR
+13 DRAKRRLKR
-24 FATKAEQ
+24 FASAA
-31 TVKQAASQGERRLK
+31 KQAASD
-45 RFATEAEQ
+45 T
-53 TVKKATPQGERRL
+53 KK
-66 KRFAT
+66 
-71 KEEQTVKKVT
+71 
-81 PQGERRLKRF
+81 
-91 ATEEEQ
+91 
-97 TVKQAAKDVEST
+97 TVKQAAKEV
-109 AKKTASSARTAVKD
+109 KKTAKNAVNSAKTAVND
-123 TVAKVKTAGKHMAEK
+123 TAAKGKAVSKKVTSDGRAIGKQMTEK

-147 PGSSTKAPVKAVTDA
+147 HSSSTKAPASAPQTRGFKAGAGSGFKKGGIAAVTQA
-162 SKPSLGSKAMSGL
+162 
-175 KGGVKWGGLV
+175 
-185 TAGALAVDI
+185 TADI
-194 AQQYAH
+194 AFQYAH

-213 IASYG
+213 VASYG
-218 SSAVAT
+218 SAVVGT
-224 ALGSALGSLISPG
+224 ALGSAIGTALPLPPQGKAAAGFTLGALG
-237 VGTVV
+237 YL
-242 GAGAGMATNA
+242 GANS

-262 EQVKQEVARS
+262 EQVRQEVAK
-272 VAQQGGVAQQQPRP
+272 GVQNSQSGRTQSQPV
-286 IQQQSQQAPRMVSEG
+286 QQQSQQAPRMVSEG
-301 STNIGQP
+301 PTQIGGQP
-308 VAQQGG
+308 I
-314 VAASDIQQII
+314 AASDIQQII

-329 RAGVNPALMLAIAN
+329 KAGVSPALMLAIAN
-343 QESGFN
+343 QESGFK
-349 PNAVGDKEKGGSYG
+349 PNLVGDKDRGGSYG

-394 LLKTY
+394 LLKAY

-459 PLTGQVQANVSAAGT
+459 PLTGQVSAVSTAGA
-474 TPQQQGYPIAY
+474 TPQQQSYPIAY
-485 NPSTGQ
+485 NAATGQ

-501 YAAALNSFVQNQKSN
+501 YAAALNSFVQDQKSN

-568 QQVPYD
+568 QQIPYD

-605 NAKMAQM
+605 NAKMAQI

-644 GKAMQY
+644 GKAMQF

-685 QKAMEQLTTIQ
+685 QKAMEQLTSIY

-722 QGVNAANTAKIQGE
+722 QGVNSANAEKIKGE
-736 YNLQGERMKLDD
+736 YALQGERMKLDD

-769 ASKFIQGINPRILGN
+769 ATEFIKGTNPSILET
-784 VAPGFDPNSFGGL
+784 VAPGFNPGSFGSL
-797 NPQEATP
+797 NPQAATP
-804 VGTPVQSDGGF
+804 VGTPVQQGGSL
-815 GGKFYDILK
+815 GEKLGNILR
-824 ESQRKRGSF
+824 ESYRKKGSF

>member
-1 MANSNNKKNKNN
+1 MANSNI
-13 NVDRAKRRLKR
+13 DRAKRRLKR
-24 FATKAEQ
+24 FA
-31 TVKQAASQGERRLK
+31 GD
-45 RFATEAEQ
+45 
-53 TVKKATPQGERRL
+53 VKKTASE
-66 KRFAT
+66 A
-71 KEEQTVKKVT
+71 KK
-81 PQGERRLKRF
+81 
-91 ATEEEQ
+91 
-97 TVKQAAKDVEST
+97 TVKQAAKEV
-109 AKKTASSARTAVKD
+109 KKTAKNAVNSARTAVND
-123 TVAKVKTAGKHMAEK
+123 TAAKGKAVSKKVVSDGRAIGKQMTEK

-147 PGSSTKAPVKAVTDA
+147 PSPSTKAPASAAPTQARGFKAGA
-162 SKPSLGSKAMSGL
+162 GSGFK
-175 KGGVKWGGLV
+175 KGG
-185 TAGALAVDI
+185 AFAVAQAATDI
-194 AQQYAH
+194 AFQYSH

-213 IASYG
+213 VASYG
-218 SSAVAT
+218 SAVVGT
-224 ALGSALGSLISPG
+224 ALGSAIGTALPLPPQGKTAAGLTLGALGYLGS
-237 VGTVV
+237 
-242 GAGAGMATNA
+242 NA

-262 EQVKQEVARS
+262 EQVKQEVAKGVQKSQS
-272 VAQQGGVAQQQPRP
+272 VQQQPRP
-286 IQQQSQQAPRMVSEG
+286 TQQQAPRMVSEG

-314 VAASDIQQII
+314 IAASDIQQII

-329 RAGVNPALMLAIAN
+329 KAGVSPALMLAIAN

-349 PNAVGDKEKGGSYG
+349 PNAVGDKSLGGSYG

-387 ASKMMAG
+387 ASKMMKG
-394 LLKTY
+394 LLAKY
-399 NGDVAKA
+399 GGDVDKA
-406 LWGYNAGSGNVAR
+406 IMAYNAGGGNVDKGTIPA
-419 GIYPDS
+419 S
-425 TKAYVKNVM
+425 TRVYLANVKAGL
-434 ANIGR
+434 GR

-459 PLTGQVQANVSAAGT
+459 PLTGQVSAVSAAGT
-474 TPQQQGYPIAY
+474 MPQQQGYPIAY
-485 NPSTGQ
+485 NAANGQ
-491 VTGGAGSIND
+491 MTGGAGSIND
-501 YAAALNSFVQNQKSN
+501 YAAALNSFVQDQKSN

-621 SPDMLGQQSEA
+621 SPDMLGQQGEA

-650 GGAQDMGTYAKN
+650 GGPQGMTDYAKN
-662 ISDLAGNNIDLYTEL
+662 IADLAGNNIDLYTEL

-685 QKAMEQLTTIQ
+685 QKAMEQLTSIY

-769 ASKFIQGINPRILGN
+769 ATEFIKGTNPSILET
-784 VAPGFDPNSFGGL
+784 VAPAFNPNSFGGL
-797 NPQEATP
+797 NPQAATP
-804 VGTPVQSDGGF
+804 VGTPVQQGGSL
-815 GGKFYDILK
+815 GEKLGNILK
-824 ESQRKRGSF
+824 ESYRKKGSF

>member
-1 MANSNNKKNKNN
+1 MAKNN
-13 NVDRAKRRLKR
+13 NIDRAKRRLKR
-24 FATKAEQ
+24 FAGDTKK
-31 TVKQAASQGERRLK
+31 TVNQ
-45 RFATEAEQ
+45 
-53 TVKKATPQGERRL
+53 
-66 KRFAT
+66 AT
-71 KEEQTVKKVT
+71 KEVKS
-81 PQGERRLKRF
+81 
-91 ATEEEQ
+91 
-97 TVKQAAKDVEST
+97 AAKKAVN
-109 AKKTASSARTAVKD
+109 SARTAVND
-123 TVAKVKTAGKHMAEK
+123 TAAKGKAAGKKVVSDGRAIGKQMTEK
-138 LKQLSSQGR
+138 LKQLSNQGR
-147 PGSSTKAPVKAVTDA
+147 PGSSTKAPTNAVTNT

-175 KGGVKWGGLV
+175 KGGAKWGGLV
-185 TAGALAVDI
+185 TTGALAVDI

-262 EQVKQEVARS
+262 EQVKQEVAKG

-286 IQQQSQQAPRMVSEG
+286 TQQQSQQATRMVSEG

-329 RAGVNPALMLAIAN
+329 RAGVSPALMLAIAN

-349 PNAVGDKEKGGSYG
+349 PNAVGDKSLGGSYG

-387 ASKMMAG
+387 ASKMMKG
-394 LLKTY
+394 LLAKY
-399 NGDVAKA
+399 GGDVDKA
-406 LWGYNAGSGNVAR
+406 IMAYNAGGGNVDRGTIPAR
-419 GIYPDS
+419 TRAYLANV
-425 TKAYVKNVM
+425 KAGL
-434 ANIGR
+434 GR
-439 FGNVVPRGQ
+439 FGNIVPRGQ
-448 GNDTLATIQNQ
+448 GNDTLASIQNQ
-459 PLTGQVQANVSAAGT
+459 PLTGQVQTAVVAAGA

-485 NPSTGQ
+485 NPATGQ
-491 VTGGAGSIND
+491 MTGGAGSIND
-501 YAAALNSFVQNQKSN
+501 YAAALNSFVQDQKSN
-516 NAELVKEGMTLNK
+516 NADLVKEGMTLNK

-568 QQVPYD
+568 QQIPYD

-621 SPDMLGQQSEA
+621 SPDMLGQQGEA
-632 QMAREK
+632 QIAREK

-650 GGAQDMGTYAKN
+650 GGAQGMTDYAKN
-662 ISDLAGNNIDLYTEL
+662 IADLAGNNIDLYTEL

-685 QKAMEQLTTIQ
+685 QKAMEQLTTIY

-755 VTSGA
+755 ISSGA

-769 ASKFIQGINPRILGN
+769 ATKFIQGVNPSVLGT
-784 VAPGFDPNSFGGL
+784 VAPGFDPSSFGGL
-797 NPQEATP
+797 NPQAATP
-804 VGTPVQSDGGF
+804 VGTPVQSSGGF
-815 GGKFYDILK
+815 GDKFYNILK

>member
-1 MANSNNKKNKNN
+1 MANSNI
-13 NVDRAKRRLKR
+13 DRAKRRLKR
-24 FATKAEQ
+24 FA
-31 TVKQAASQGERRLK
+31 GD
-45 RFATEAEQ
+45 
-53 TVKKATPQGERRL
+53 VKKTASE
-66 KRFAT
+66 A
-71 KEEQTVKKVT
+71 KK
-81 PQGERRLKRF
+81 
-91 ATEEEQ
+91 
-97 TVKQAAKDVEST
+97 TVKQAAKDIEST
-109 AKKTASSARTAVKD
+109 AKKAVKD
-123 TVAKVKTAGKHMAEK
+123 TAAKSKAAGKEVASVGKKVVSDGRAIGKQMTEK

-147 PGSSTKAPVKAVTDA
+147 PSSSTKAPAKALVDT

-175 KGGVKWGGLV
+175 KGGAKWGGIV
-185 TAGALAVDI
+185 TAGALALDI
-194 AQQYAH
+194 VQQYNH

-218 SSAVAT
+218 SAAVAT

-237 VGTVV
+237 VGSVV

-272 VAQQGGVAQQQPRP
+272 VAQNVPSTQTQQPRAIQQQP
-286 IQQQSQQAPRMVSEG
+286 QTSPRMISEG
-301 STNIGQP
+301 SANIGQP
-308 VAQQGG
+308 GQPI
-314 VAASDIQQII
+314 AASDIQQII

-329 RAGVNPALMLAIAN
+329 KAGVSPALMLAIAN
-343 QESGFN
+343 QESGFK
-349 PNAVGDKEKGGSYG
+349 PNAVGDKSLGGSYG

-399 NGDVAKA
+399 KGDVAKA
-406 LWGYNAGSGNVAR
+406 LWAYNAGGGNVAK

-459 PLTGQVQANVSAAGT
+459 PLTGQVQAVSTAGAT
-474 TPQQQGYPIAY
+474 SPQQQGYPIAY
-485 NPSTGQ
+485 NAATGQ

-501 YAAALNSFVQNQKSN
+501 YAAALNSFIQDQKSN

-568 QQVPYD
+568 QQIPYD

-590 ASAGVK
+590 ASAGVQ
-596 TNYAEQYLN
+596 TNYAQQYLN

-621 SPDMLGQQSEA
+621 APDMLGQQGEA

-650 GGAQDMGTYAKN
+650 GGAQGMTDYAKN
-662 ISDLAGNNIDLYTEL
+662 IADLAGNNIDLYTEL

-685 QKAMEQLTTIQ
+685 QKAMEQLTTIY

-769 ASKFIQGINPRILGN
+769 ASKFIQGIDPHILGK
-784 VAPGFDPNSFGGL
+784 VAPGFDPSSFGGL
-797 NPQEATP
+797 NPQAATP
-804 VGTPVQSDGGF
+804 VGTPVQQGGGF
-815 GGKFYDILK
+815 GNNLVNILK

>member
-1 MANSNNKKNKNN
+1 MANSNNSNSKSTPSQAIK
-13 NVDRAKRRLKR
+13 DRAKRRLKR
-24 FATKAEQ
+24 FAGDA
-31 TVKQAASQGERRLK
+31 
-45 RFATEAEQ
+45 
-53 TVKKATPQGERRL
+53 KKTA
-66 KRFAT
+66 
-71 KEEQTVKKVT
+71 
-81 PQGERRLKRF
+81 
-91 ATEEEQ
+91 
-97 TVKQAAKDVEST
+97 KQAAKEVKST
-109 AKKTASSARTAVKD
+109 AKKAASSARTAVND
-123 TVAKVKTAGKHMAEK
+123 TAAKGKTVGKEVASAGKKVVSDGRAIGKQMTEK
-138 LKQLSSQGR
+138 LKQLSSQGK
-147 PGSSTKAPVKAVTDA
+147 PSSKTSVPKTTATPS

-175 KGGVKWGGLV
+175 KGGAKWGGIV
-185 TAGALAVDI
+185 TVGALALDI
-194 AQQYAH
+194 AQQYSH

-213 IASYG
+213 VASYG

-224 ALGSALGSLISPG
+224 ALGSALGSMISPG
-237 VGTVV
+237 VGSVV

-262 EQVKQEVARS
+262 EQVKQEVVKS
-272 VAQQGGVAQQQPRP
+272 VAQQSGVQKSQPVQQQARP
-286 IQQQSQQAPRMVSEG
+286 TQQQSQQASRMVSDGG
-301 STNIGQP
+301 STSIGQAGQP
-308 VAQQGG
+308 I
-314 VAASDIQQII
+314 AASDIQQII

-329 RAGVNPALMLAIAN
+329 RAGVSPALMLAIAN

-349 PNAVGDKEKGGSYG
+349 PNAVGDKSVGGSYG

-387 ASKMMAG
+387 ASKMMKG
-394 LLKTY
+394 LL
-399 NGDVAKA
+399 AKYGGNIDKA
-406 LWGYNAGSGNVAR
+406 IMAYNAGGGNVDR
-419 GIYPDS
+419 GTIPAS
-425 TKAYVKNVM
+425 TRAYL
-434 ANIGR
+434 ANIKAGLGR

-448 GNDTLATIQNQ
+448 GNDTLASIQNQ
-459 PLTGQVQANVSAAGT
+459 PLTGQVQADVIAAGT
-474 TPQQQGYPIAY
+474 SPQQQGYPIAY
-485 NPSTGQ
+485 NAATGQ
-491 VTGGAGSIND
+491 MTGGAGSIND
-501 YAAALNSFVQNQKSN
+501 YAAALNSFVQDQKSN

-556 LDYVKQQ
+556 LDYVNQQ
-563 SQNQP
+563 AQNQP
-568 QQVPYD
+568 QRVPYD
-574 IDIDGY
+574 INIDGY

-590 ASAGVK
+590 ASAGVQ
-596 TNYAEQYLN
+596 TNYAQQYLN

-644 GKAMQY
+644 GRAMQY
-650 GGAQDMGTYAKN
+650 GGAQGMTDYAKN
-662 ISDLAGNNIDLYTEL
+662 IADLSGNNIDLYTEL
-677 LKSNNGNV
+677 LKANNGNV

-736 YNLQGERMKLDD
+736 YGLQGERMKLED

-755 VTSGA
+755 ITTGA

-769 ASKFIQGINPRILGN
+769 ASQFIRGIDPHILGT
-784 VAPGFDPNSFGGL
+784 VAPGFNPNNVGGL
-797 NPQEATP
+797 NPQAAP
-804 VGTPVQSDGGF
+804 SVGSPVQQGGNL
-815 GGKFYDILK
+815 GEKLGNILK
-824 ESQRKRGSF
+824 ESYRRKGSF

>member
-1 MANSNNKKNKNN
+1 MAKNDNI
-13 NVDRAKRRLKR
+13 DRAKRRLKR
-24 FATKAEQ
+24 FASTAKQ
-31 TVKQAASQGERRLK
+31 TASAA
-45 RFATEAEQ
+45 
-53 TVKKATPQGERRL
+53 KK
-66 KRFAT
+66 
-71 KEEQTVKKVT
+71 
-81 PQGERRLKRF
+81 
-91 ATEEEQ
+91 

-109 AKKTASSARTAVKD
+109 AKKAVSSARTAAKD
-123 TVAKVKTAGKHMAEK
+123 TAAKGKAVSKKVTSDGRAIGKQMTEK
-138 LKQLSSQGR
+138 LKQLSNQGR
-147 PGSSTKAPVKAVTDA
+147 PSSSTKAPAKAVTDA
-162 SKPSLGSKAMSGL
+162 GKPSLGGKAMSGL
-175 KGGVKWGGLV
+175 KGGAKWGGLV
-185 TAGALAVDI
+185 TTGALAVDI

-262 EQVKQEVARS
+262 EQVKQEVAKS
-272 VAQQGGVAQQQPRP
+272 VQNSPLGRTQNVPSTQTQQTRPTQQQP
-286 IQQQSQQAPRMVSEG
+286 QQAPRMVSEG
-301 STNIGQP
+301 PTQMGGQP
-308 VAQQGG
+308 

-329 RAGVNPALMLAIAN
+329 RAGVSPALMLAIAN

-349 PNAVGDKEKGGSYG
+349 PNAVGDKGKGGSYG

-439 FGNVVPRGQ
+439 FGNIVPRGQ
-448 GNDTLATIQNQ
+448 GNDTLASIQNQ
-459 PLTGQVQANVSAAGT
+459 PLTGQVQPNVISAGA
-474 TPQQQGYPIAY
+474 TPQQQGYPIVY
-485 NPSTGQ
+485 NPATGQ
-491 VTGGAGSIND
+491 ITGGAGSIND
-501 YAAALNSFVQNQKSN
+501 YAAALNSFVQDQKSN
-516 NAELVKEGMTLNK
+516 NADLVKEGMTLNK

-556 LDYVKQQ
+556 LDYIKQQ

-644 GKAMQY
+644 GRAMQY

-662 ISDLAGNNIDLYTEL
+662 IADLAGNNIDLYTEL
-677 LKSNNGNV
+677 LKANNGNV
-685 QKAMEQLTTIQ
+685 QKAMEQLTTIY

-755 VTSGA
+755 VTTGA
-760 QALQYDPAA
+760 QALQYDPAT
-769 ASKFIQGINPRILGN
+769 ASKFIQGIDPRILGK

-797 NPQEATP
+797 NPQAATS
-804 VGTPVQSDGGF
+804 VGSPVQSGG
-815 GGKFYDILK
+815 GLGDKFVNMLK

>member
-1 MANSNNKKNKNN
+1 MANSNI
-13 NVDRAKRRLKR
+13 DRAKRRLKR
-24 FATKAEQ
+24 FASAAKQ
-31 TVKQAASQGERRLK
+31 TASD
-45 RFATEAEQ
+45 A
-53 TVKKATPQGERRL
+53 KK
-66 KRFAT
+66 
-71 KEEQTVKKVT
+71 
-81 PQGERRLKRF
+81 
-91 ATEEEQ
+91 
-97 TVKQAAKDVEST
+97 TVKQAAKDVGST
-109 AKKTASSARTAVKD
+109 AKKAVNNAA
-123 TVAKVKTAGKHMAEK
+123 AKGKATGKKVVSDGRAIGKQMTEK

-147 PGSSTKAPVKAVTDA
+147 PSSSTKAPVKAATDA

-175 KGGVKWGGLV
+175 KGGAKWGGIV
-185 TAGALAVDI
+185 TAGALALDI
-194 AQQYAH
+194 VQQYNH

-213 IASYG
+213 VASYG

-237 VGTVV
+237 VGSVV

-262 EQVKQEVARS
+262 EQVRQEVAKN
-272 VAQQGGVAQQQPRP
+272 VAQQQPRP
-286 IQQQSQQAPRMVSEG
+286 IQQQSQQAPRLVSEG

-314 VAASDIQQII
+314 IAASDIQQII

-329 RAGVNPALMLAIAN
+329 RAGVSPALMLAIAN
-343 QESGFN
+343 QESGFK
-349 PNAVGDKEKGGSYG
+349 PNLVGDKDRGGSYG

-399 NGDVAKA
+399 KGDVAKA

-434 ANIGR
+434 ANISR

-448 GNDTLATIQNQ
+448 GNDTLAAIQNQ
-459 PLTGQVQANVSAAGT
+459 PLTGQVQADVIAAGA

-568 QQVPYD
+568 QQIPYD

-638 LIADLA
+638 LIAELA
-644 GKAMQY
+644 GKAMQF

-662 ISDLAGNNIDLYTEL
+662 IADLSGKNMDLYAEL
-677 LKSNNGNV
+677 LKANNGDV

-769 ASKFIQGINPRILGN
+769 ATEFIKGINPSILGN
-784 VAPGFDPNSFGGL
+784 VAPGFNPGSFGSL
-797 NPQEATP
+797 NPQAATP
-804 VGTPVQSDGGF
+804 VGTPVQQGGSL
-815 GGKFYDILK
+815 GEKLGNILR
-824 ESQRKRGSF
+824 ESYRKKGSF

>member
-1 MANSNNKKNKNN
+1 MAKNDNIN
-13 NVDRAKRRLKR
+13 RAKRRLKR
-24 FATKAEQ
+24 FASTAKQTVSDAKK
-31 TVKQAASQGERRLK
+31 TVKQ
-45 RFATEAEQ
+45 T
-53 TVKKATPQGERRL
+53 
-66 KRFAT
+66 
-71 KEEQTVKKVT
+71 
-81 PQGERRLKRF
+81 
-91 ATEEEQ
+91 
-97 TVKQAAKDVEST
+97 AKDVEST
-109 AKKTASSARTAVKD
+109 AKKAVKD
-123 TVAKVKTAGKHMAEK
+123 TAAKGRAVSKKVVSDGRAIGKQMTEK

-147 PGSSTKAPVKAVTDA
+147 PSSSTKAPANAVTNT

-175 KGGVKWGGLV
+175 KGGAKWGGLV

-224 ALGSALGSLISPG
+224 ALGSALGSMISPG

-262 EQVKQEVARS
+262 EQVKQEVAK
-272 VAQQGGVAQQQPRP
+272 GVAQSAQSTQAQQARP
-286 IQQQSQQAPRMVSEG
+286 AQQQSQTSRMVSEG

-314 VAASDIQQII
+314 IAASDIQQII

-329 RAGVNPALMLAIAN
+329 RAGVSPALMLAIAN

-349 PNAVGDKEKGGSYG
+349 PNAVGDKSLGGSYG

-387 ASKMMAG
+387 ASKMMKG
-394 LLKTY
+394 LL
-399 NGDVAKA
+399 AKYGGNIDKA
-406 LWGYNAGSGNVAR
+406 IMAYNAGGGNVDR
-419 GIYPDS
+419 GTIPAS
-425 TKAYVKNVM
+425 TRAYLANVKAGL
-434 ANIGR
+434 GR

-459 PLTGQVQANVSAAGT
+459 PLTGQVSAVSAAGT
-474 TPQQQGYPIAY
+474 TSPQQQGYPIAY
-485 NPSTGQ
+485 NPATGQ

-501 YAAALNSFVQNQKSN
+501 YAAALNSFVQDQKSN
-516 NAELVKEGMTLNK
+516 NADLVKEGMTLNK

-590 ASAGVK
+590 ASAGIK

-650 GGAQDMGTYAKN
+650 GGPQGMTDYAKN
-662 ISDLAGNNIDLYTEL
+662 IADLAGNNVDLYTEL
-677 LKSNNGNV
+677 LKANNGNV

-704 ETYNTNINS
+704 DTYNTNINS
-713 QTDLTKTGM
+713 QTELTKTGM
-722 QGVNAANTAKIQGE
+722 QGVNSANTAKIQGE
-736 YNLQGERMKLDD
+736 YDLQGERMKLDD

-769 ASKFIQGINPRILGN
+769 ASKFIQGVNPRILGT
-784 VAPGFDPNSFGGL
+784 VAPGFDPSSFGGL
-797 NPQEATP
+797 NPQAATS
-804 VGTPVQSDGGF
+804 VGTPVQSGG
-815 GGKFYDILK
+815 GLGDKFVNMLR

>member
-1 MANSNNKKNKNN
+1 MANSNNSNI
-13 NVDRAKRRLKR
+13 DRAKRRLKR
-24 FATKAEQ
+24 FASDAKQ
-31 TVKQAASQGERRLK
+31 TASD
-45 RFATEAEQ
+45 T
-53 TVKKATPQGERRL
+53 KKA
-66 KRFAT
+66 
-71 KEEQTVKKVT
+71 
-81 PQGERRLKRF
+81 
-91 ATEEEQ
+91 
-97 TVKQAAKDVEST
+97 VKQAAKDV
-109 AKKTASSARTAVKD
+109 KKTVSAAKTAVND
-123 TVAKVKTAGKHMAEK
+123 TAAKGKAVGKKVTSDGRAIGKQMTEK

-147 PGSSTKAPVKAVTDA
+147 PSSSTKAPAKVVTDA

-175 KGGVKWGGLV
+175 KGGAKWGGLV
-185 TAGALAVDI
+185 TTGALAVDI
-194 AQQYAH
+194 VQQYSH

-224 ALGSALGSLISPG
+224 ALGSALGSMISPG
-237 VGTVV
+237 VGSVV

-262 EQVKQEVARS
+262 EQVKREVVKS
-272 VAQQGGVAQQQPRP
+272 VAQQGGVQKSVPSAQTQQARP
-286 IQQQSQQAPRMVSEG
+286 IQQQSQQAPSRMISEG

-329 RAGVNPALMLAIAN
+329 RAGVSPALMLAIAN

-349 PNAVGDKEKGGSYG
+349 PNAVGDKSLGGSYG

-387 ASKMMAG
+387 ASKMMKG
-394 LLKTY
+394 LL
-399 NGDVAKA
+399 AKYGGNVDKA
-406 LWGYNAGSGNVAR
+406 IMAYNAGGGNVDR
-419 GIYPDS
+419 GTIPAS
-425 TKAYVKNVM
+425 TRAYLANVKAGL
-434 ANIGR
+434 GR
-439 FGNVVPRGQ
+439 FGNIVPRGQ
-448 GNDTLATIQNQ
+448 GNDTLASIQNQ
-459 PLTGQVQANVSAAGT
+459 PLTGQVQADVIAAGA
-474 TPQQQGYPIAY
+474 TPQQGYPIAY
-485 NPSTGQ
+485 NPSTGVLYNAATGQ

-501 YAAALNSFVQNQKSN
+501 YAAALNSFVQDQKSN
-516 NAELVKEGMTLNK
+516 NADLVKEGMTLNK

-568 QQVPYD
+568 QQIPYD

-580 WRAVARDSAY
+580 WRAVARDNAY
-590 ASAGVK
+590 ASAGVQ
-596 TNYAEQYLN
+596 TNYAQQYLN

-650 GGAQDMGTYAKN
+650 GGAQGMTDYAKN
-662 ISDLAGNNIDLYTEL
+662 IADLAGNNIDLYTEL
-677 LKSNNGNV
+677 LKANNGNV
-685 QKAMEQLTTIQ
+685 QKAMEQLTTIY

-755 VTSGA
+755 ISSGA

-769 ASKFIQGINPRILGN
+769 ASQFIRGIDPRILGT

-797 NPQEATP
+797 NPQAATP
-804 VGTPVQSDGGF
+804 VGSPVQQGG
-815 GGKFYDILK
+815 GLGEKLGNILK
-824 ESQRKRGSF
+824 ESYRKKGSF

>member
-1 MANSNNKKNKNN
+1 MANSNNSNIDK
-13 NVDRAKRRLKR
+13 AKRRLKR
-24 FATKAEQ
+24 FA
-31 TVKQAASQGERRLK
+31 G
-45 RFATEAEQ
+45 
-53 TVKKATPQGERRL
+53 
-66 KRFAT
+66 
-71 KEEQTVKKVT
+71 
-81 PQGERRLKRF
+81 
-91 ATEEEQ
+91 
-97 TVKQAAKDVEST
+97 DV
-109 AKKTASSARTAVKD
+109 KKTASEAKKTVRQAAKEVKKTAKNAVNSARTAVND
-123 TVAKVKTAGKHMAEK
+123 TAAKGKATGKKVISDGRAIGKQMTEK

-147 PGSSTKAPVKAVTDA
+147 PSSSTKAPAKASTSTPQTRGFKA
-162 SKPSLGSKAMSGL
+162 GAGSGFK
-175 KGGVKWGGLV
+175 KGGGV
-185 TAGALAVDI
+185 AVAQAAADI
-194 AQQYAH
+194 AFQYAH
-200 GGWAQVKAAMPAM
+200 GGWAQVKVAMPAM
-213 IASYG
+213 VASYG
-218 SSAVAT
+218 SAVVGT
-224 ALGSALGSLISPG
+224 ALGSAIGTALPLPPQGKAVAGATLGALGYLGS
-237 VGTVV
+237 
-242 GAGAGMATNA
+242 NA

-262 EQVKQEVARS
+262 EQVRQEVVKGVQKSQS
-272 VAQQGGVAQQQPRP
+272 VQQQARP
-286 IQQQSQQAPRMVSEG
+286 TQQQAPRMVSEG
-301 STNIGQP
+301 STNIGQAGQP
-308 VAQQGG
+308 I
-314 VAASDIQQII
+314 AASDIQQII

-329 RAGVNPALMLAIAN
+329 KAGVSPALMLAIAN
-343 QESGFN
+343 QESGFK
-349 PNAVGDKEKGGSYG
+349 PNLVGDKDRGGSYG

-394 LLKTY
+394 LLKAY

-459 PLTGQVQANVSAAGT
+459 PLTGQVSAVSTAGA
-474 TPQQQGYPIAY
+474 TPQQQSYPIAY
-485 NPSTGQ
+485 NPATGQ

-501 YAAALNSFVQNQKSN
+501 YAAALNSFVQDQKSN
-516 NAELVKEGMTLNK
+516 NAELVKEGMTLNR

-568 QQVPYD
+568 QQIPYD

-650 GGAQDMGTYAKN
+650 GGPQGMTDYAKN
-662 ISDLAGNNIDLYTEL
+662 IADLAGNNIDLYTEL

-685 QKAMEQLTTIQ
+685 QKAMEQLTSIY

-713 QTDLTKTGM
+713 QTDLTKTSM

-769 ASKFIQGINPRILGN
+769 ATEFIKGTNPSILET
-784 VAPGFDPNSFGGL
+784 VAPGFNPGSFGSL
-797 NPQEATP
+797 NPQAATP

-815 GGKFYDILK
+815 GGKLYNILK

>member
-1 MANSNNKKNKNN
+1 MANSNI
-13 NVDRAKRRLKR
+13 DRAKRRLKR
-24 FATKAEQ
+24 FASAA
-31 TVKQAASQGERRLK
+31 KQAAGD
-45 RFATEAEQ
+45 T
-53 TVKKATPQGERRL
+53 KK
-66 KRFAT
+66 
-71 KEEQTVKKVT
+71 
-81 PQGERRLKRF
+81 
-91 ATEEEQ
+91 
-97 TVKQAAKDVEST
+97 TVKQAAKDV
-109 AKKTASSARTAVKD
+109 KKTVNDTAAKGKAVSKEVASVGK
-123 TVAKVKTAGKHMAEK
+123 KVTSDGRAIGKQMTEK

-147 PGSSTKAPVKAVTDA
+147 PSSSTKAPTKVVTDA

-175 KGGVKWGGLV
+175 KGGAKWGGLV
-185 TAGALAVDI
+185 TTGALALDI
-194 AQQYAH
+194 AQQYSH

-224 ALGSALGSLISPG
+224 ALGSALGSLISPA

-262 EQVKQEVARS
+262 EQVKREVVKGVQKS
-272 VAQQGGVAQQQPRP
+272 VPSAQTQQTRP
-286 IQQQSQQAPRMVSEG
+286 TPQQSQQAPRMVSEG
-301 STNIGQP
+301 STQIGGQP
-308 VAQQGG
+308 I
-314 VAASDIQQII
+314 AASDIQQII

-329 RAGVNPALMLAIAN
+329 RAGVSPALMLAIAN

-349 PNAVGDKEKGGSYG
+349 PNAVGDKSLGGSYG

-387 ASKMMAG
+387 ASKMMKG
-394 LLKTY
+394 LLAKY
-399 NGDVAKA
+399 GGDVDKA
-406 LWGYNAGSGNVAR
+406 IMAYNAGGGNVDKGTIPA
-419 GIYPDS
+419 S
-425 TKAYVKNVM
+425 TRAYLANVKAGL
-434 ANIGR
+434 GR
-439 FGNVVPRGQ
+439 FGNIVPRGQ
-448 GNDTLATIQNQ
+448 GNDTLASIQNQ
-459 PLTGQVQANVSAAGT
+459 PLTGQVQADVIAAGA
-474 TPQQQGYPIAY
+474 TPQQGYPIAY
-485 NPSTGQ
+485 NAATGQ

-501 YAAALNSFVQNQKSN
+501 YAAALNSFVQDQKSN
-516 NAELVKEGMTLNK
+516 NADLVKEGMTLNK

-568 QQVPYD
+568 QQIPYD

-580 WRAVARDSAY
+580 WRAVARDNAY
-590 ASAGVK
+590 ASAGVQ
-596 TNYAEQYLN
+596 TNYAQQYLN

-612 LQQAKLTGV
+612 LRQAKLAGV
-621 SPDMLGQQSEA
+621 SPDMLEQQGTNQIE
-632 QMAREK
+632 REK
-638 LIADLA
+638 LVADLA

-650 GGAQDMGTYAKN
+650 GGAQGMTDYAKN
-662 ISDLAGNNIDLYTEL
+662 IADLAGNNIDLYTEL
-677 LKSNNGNV
+677 LKANNGNV
-685 QKAMEQLTTIQ
+685 QKAMEQLTTIS

-755 VTSGA
+755 ISSGA

-769 ASKFIQGINPRILGN
+769 ASQFIRGIDPRILGT
-784 VAPGFDPNSFGGL
+784 VAPAFDPNSLGGL
-797 NPQEATP
+797 NPQAATP
-804 VGTPVQSDGGF
+804 VGTPVQSGGGF
-815 GGKFYDILK
+815 GSKFYNILK
-824 ESQRKRGSF
+824 ESQSKRGSF